1 MAIDLLA
8 GVLFL
13 VGAVRFARRGDD
25 VGAVLYGAT
34 ASVFLFFAVR
44 AALWLRQKRP

>member
-13 VGAVRFARRGDD
+13 VGALRFAHRGDEA
-25 VGAVLYGAT
+25 GAVIYAAT
-34 ASVFLFFAVR
+34 AAVFLFFAVR